1 MEDINISYGVQVL
14 GPDEDPQIKWTRI
27 RKPFPFFF
35 FFTAQILTCWG
46 RGDSGKTQ

>member
-35 FFTAQILTCWG
+35 FFFYSADLDLLGQRRL
-46 RGDSGKTQ
+46 R